1 MEYNKFYQ
9 KIDRKI
15 YVPIYGPIKL
25 PNYHSPLAEQEIN
38 LKKRASKT
46 NSSLRSSIGPKKKFI
61 TYGEVAPRKFVYKVS
76 CLFTKYLLT
85 CGFVTIDGTEKLC

>member
-1 MEYNKFYQ
+1 MTSWESLLESN
-9 KIDRKI
+9 
-15 YVPIYGPIKL
+15 VL
-25 PNYHSPLAEQEIN
+25 PSLMGTPLAEREIN
-38 LKKRASKT
+38 LKKSCSKT